1 MSARQF
7 ARRGGC
13 RRGETVRDRGGLD
26 PVAGVE
32 LGQDVGDVDA
42 GGLDANH
49 QLLGDL
55 AVGVAAGDKAEDL
68 GLARRQPQQL
78 L

>member
-1 MSARQF
+1 MSARRF

-13 RRGETVRDRGGLD
+13 RRGETVGDRGGLD
-26 PVAGVE
+26 PVLDLE

-42 GGLDANH
+42 GGLDTNH